1 MIKVSK
7 IFFACLMAVLLV
19 WQIPSLYNTFVAES
33 VSTPFTLYSS
43 VAGRFATLE
52 HDEDKKM
59 QYRDASGREY
69 TEEQFDSILP
79 TFYYR
84 QLVTDGRFPDSIHGI
99 AVTPRQVQVS
109 NFNMRISPLDL
120 NKPRLGIQ
128 QMLESMSGRVD
139 LELPDDVFRIT
150 ESGMEFVKM
159 SANTIDEAKSA
170 SFTRMMQGKGF
181 RFPAYRLSGNPTD
194 RKEYDEGYVMLDA
207 ERKLFHVKQTVGR
220 PYVRAIA
227 LPEGMTP
234 EHLFITEFPSRK
246 WLCFLTDTEGHLW
259 VVERESY
266 DVRCTEI
273 PPFTPEEQS
282 MLIIGN
288 MFDWTVKVN
297 RGTSECYYAISAQ
310 DYNLIDSMSY
320 QTPSHTLPGLSFTS
334 TKDKFVKPRI
344 VR

>member
-1 MIKVSK
+1 MFKISK
-7 IFFACLMAVLLV
+7 IFFCLLVLFVLV
-19 WQIPSLYNTFVAES
+19 WQVPACYNFFVAKS
-33 VSTPFTLYSS
+33 VDTPFTLYSS
-43 VAGRFATLE
+43 IAGEFATLQA
-52 HDEDKKM
+52 DEDKKM

-99 AVTPRQVQVS
+99 AVTPRQVQLS

-139 LELPDDVFRIT
+139 LELPDDAFRIT
-150 ESGMEFVKM
+150 PEGMEFVKM
-159 SANTIDEAKSA
+159 ETNAIDHEKSA
-170 SFTRMMQGKGF
+170 RFTQMMKQKGF
-181 RFPAYRLSGNPTD
+181 LFPAANISGNPTD

-227 LPEGMTP
+227 LPEGMIP

-246 WLCFLTDTEGHLW
+246 WLCFISDTQGAFW
-259 VVERESY
+259 VVERDSY
-266 DVRCTEI
+266 AVRLTGV
-273 PPFTPEEQS
+273 PRFNPEKES

-288 MFDWTVKVN
+288 MFDWTVRIN
-297 RGTSECYYAISAQ
+297 RAEEESYYALSAQ
-310 DYNLIDSMSY
+310 DYSLVDSLVYS
-320 QTPSHTLPGLSFTS
+320 TPSHTLPGLSFTS
-334 TKDKFVKPRI
+334 TKDKFVKPRF
-344 VR
+344 VK

>member
-1 MIKVSK
+1 
-7 IFFACLMAVLLV
+7 
-19 WQIPSLYNTFVAES
+19 
-33 VSTPFTLYSS
+33 
-43 VAGRFATLE
+43 
-52 HDEDKKM
+52 
-59 QYRDASGREY
+59 
-69 TEEQFDSILP
+69 
-79 TFYYR
+79 
-84 QLVTDGRFPDSIHGI
+84 
-99 AVTPRQVQVS
+99 
-109 NFNMRISPLDL
+109 
-120 NKPRLGIQ
+120 
-128 QMLESMSGRVD
+128 MLESMSGRVD
-139 LELPDDVFRIT
+139 LELPDDAFRIT
-150 ESGMEFVKM
+150 PEGMEFVKM
-159 SANTIDEAKSA
+159 ETNAIDHEKSA
-170 SFTRMMQGKGF
+170 RFTQMMKQKGF
-181 RFPAYRLSGNPTD
+181 QFPAANISGNPTD
-194 RKEYDEGYVMLDA
+194 RKEYDEGYVMLDDA
-207 ERKLFHVKQTVGR
+207 RKLFHVKQTVGR

-234 EHLFITEFPSRK
+234 KHLFITEFPSRK

-266 DVRCTEI
+266 DVRRTEI

-310 DYNLIDSMSY
+310 DYSLIDSMSY